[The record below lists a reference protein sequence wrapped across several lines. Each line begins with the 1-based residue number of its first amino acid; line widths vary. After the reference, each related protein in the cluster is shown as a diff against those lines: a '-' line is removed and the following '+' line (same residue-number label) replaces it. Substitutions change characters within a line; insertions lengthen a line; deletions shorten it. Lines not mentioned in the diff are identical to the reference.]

1 MTTDATLLLQWHYLI
16 FLLPLGTALLLLL
29 LSSLRL
35 GHHTGPGG
43 HGHVAAH
50 GHAAVHGHAAPHG
63 AHAAGGHA
71 GPAHGHA
78 TATAGGHAQPHGA
91 AARPG
96 GKAHPTANGT
106 KENIITPAGLLLGL
120 LGFGRAPAPM
130 VLEAFCIA
138 WGLCGFW
145 ANEFLVRTPT
155 PSLLQML
162 PSLGI
167 ALGGGIVGSRLA
179 AELLSRVLP
188 KEESF
193 AVSQQELF
201 GLTGA
206 IAFPVSEEAGRIHIY
221 DSFGTLH
228 DEMCRVPSGHPPI
241 EKGHRA
247 IVVDMDTQG
256 RLIVEEIPD
265 SVR

>member
-1 MTTDATLLLQWHYLI
+1 MTTEATILLQWHYLI
-16 FLLPLGTALLLLL
+16 FLLPLGMALLLLL

-35 GHHTGPGG
+35 GHHSG
-43 HGHVAAH
+43 HGAHAVTH

-63 AHAAGGHA
+63 THATGAPAGPSHAHGAAGA
-71 GPAHGHA
+71 
-78 TATAGGHAQPHGA
+78 HAQPHGA

-96 GKAHPTANGT
+96 GHSHPTANGT
-106 KENIITPAGLLLGL
+106 KENLLTPAGLLLGL

-138 WGLCGFW
+138 WGQCGFW
-145 ANEFLVRTPT
+145 ANEFLLRTPT

-167 ALGGGIVGSRLA
+167 ALAGGIVGSRLA

-188 KEESF
+188 KEESC

-201 GLTGA
+201 GLTGSV
-206 IAFPVSEEAGRIHIY
+206 AFPISEEGGRIHIY

-228 DEMCRVPSGHPPI
+228 DEVCRVSPGHPPI

>member
-1 MTTDATLLLQWHYLI
+1 MI
-16 FLLPLGTALLLLL
+16 
-29 LSSLRL
+29 
-35 GHHTGPGG
+35 
-43 HGHVAAH
+43 
-50 GHAAVHGHAAPHG
+50 
-63 AHAAGGHA
+63 
-71 GPAHGHA
+71 
-78 TATAGGHAQPHGA
+78 
-91 AARPG
+91 
-96 GKAHPTANGT
+96 
-106 KENIITPAGLLLGL
+106 
-120 LGFGRAPAPM
+120 
-130 VLEAFCIA
+130 LEAFCIA

-145 ANEFLVRTPT
+145 ANAFLLRAPT
-155 PSLLQML
+155 PSLLQVL

-167 ALGGGIVGSRLA
+167 ALVGGTAGSRLA

-188 KEESF
+188 QEESC

-228 DEMCRVPSGHPPI
+228 DEACRVSPGHPPI

>member
-1 MTTDATLLLQWHYLI
+1 MTTDTTTLLQWHYLI

-35 GHHTGPGG
+35 GHHSGHGG
-43 HGHVAAH
+43 HGHIGVHGHAVVHSHAAPHTAHAGGAHTGSAH
-50 GHAAVHGHAAPHG
+50 GHAH
-63 AHAAGGHA
+63 
-71 GPAHGHA
+71 
-78 TATAGGHAQPHGA
+78 PHGA
-91 AARPG
+91 AAQSG
-96 GKAHPTANGT
+96 GNAHQTANGT

-145 ANEFLVRTPT
+145 ANEFFLRTPT
-155 PSLLQML
+155 PSLLQVL

-167 ALGGGIVGSRLA
+167 ALVGGTAGSRLA

-188 KEESF
+188 QEESC

-228 DEMCRVPSGHPPI
+228 DEMCRVPAGHPPI

>member
-1 MTTDATLLLQWHYLI
+1 MTTDATILLQWHYLI
-16 FLLPLGTALLLLL
+16 FLLPLGTALFLLL

-35 GHHTGPGG
+35 GHHSGHGG

-50 GHAAVHGHAAPHG
+50 GHAAVHGHAVPHG
-63 AHAAGGHA
+63 AHAAGAHA
-71 GPAHGHA
+71 GPVHAHGAASDHA
-78 TATAGGHAQPHGA
+78 HPHGA
-91 AARPG
+91 AACPG
-96 GKAHPTANGT
+96 GNAHQTANGA
-106 KENIITPAGLLLGL
+106 KENILTPSGLLLGL

-145 ANEFLVRTPT
+145 ANEFLLRTPT

-193 AVSQQELF
+193 AVSQQDLF

-206 IAFPVSEEAGRIHIY
+206 VAFPVSEESGRIHIY

-228 DEMCRVPSGHPPI
+228 DEVCRVPTGHPPI

-247 IVVDMDTQG
+247 IVVDMDTRG